1 MHKDMIQG
9 ENQLLP
15 FDKKKSLASSN
26 SSNNSLQES
35 FEMTSLSSD
44 SEHARDNI
52 RNSIVEKN
60 GGGEMTAELSIHTSM
75 LKGQEDRQNLN
86 SQTMQRQESD
96 FMISEKMVDLTVD
109 QFIGATSREGNHS
122 CYNQMRKCLK
132 DDLRKH
138 NINYLTAA
146 YFLTLKHEFDDFN

>member
-1 MHKDMIQG
+1 MHKDMLQG

-15 FDKKKSLASSN
+15 FDKKKNVISSN

-75 LKGQEDRQNLN
+75 LKGQEDR
-86 SQTMQRQESD
+86 
-96 FMISEKMVDLTVD
+96 
-109 QFIGATSREGNHS
+109 
-122 CYNQMRKCLK
+122 
-132 DDLRKH
+132 
-138 NINYLTAA
+138 
-146 YFLTLKHEFDDFN
+146 

>member
-1 MHKDMIQG
+1 M
-9 ENQLLP
+9 
-15 FDKKKSLASSN
+15 
-26 SSNNSLQES
+26 QES

-52 RNSIVEKN
+52 RNSIVEK

-75 LKGQEDRQNLN
+75 LKGQEDRQNQN

-96 FMISEKMVDLTVD
+96 FSVSEKMVDLTVD
-109 QFIGATSREGNHS
+109 QFTGATSKDGGYS

-132 DDLRKH
+132 DDLR
-138 NINYLTAA
+138 
-146 YFLTLKHEFDDFN
+146 